1 MIVVLLSVV
10 NVVGVRES
18 ARLNF
23 LLAVIDF
30 ATQLL
35 LLLLGVFLVLNFET
49 LIDNIH
55 LWQAPTVSDFVLSIT
70 IAMISYTGI
79 ETISN
84 LAEEAREPRRL
95 IPRSMAFV
103 VLAVMVIY
111 TGLPAVAL
119 SALPVTRDGRRLHD
133 GARDHLRGRPDPRR
147 RREHEPRRLP
157 DRRWSTTSGCWR
169 RRSC

>member
-1 MIVVLLSVV
+1 M
-10 NVVGVRES
+10 
-18 ARLNF
+18 
-23 LLAVIDF
+23 IDF

-35 LLLLGVFLVLNFET
+35 LLLLGIFLVLNFET

-111 TGLPAVAL
+111 AGLPAVAL
-119 SALPVTRDGRRLHD
+119 SALPVTQTADGYTTELATTYA
-133 GARDHLRGRPDPRR
+133 GDPILGH
-147 RREHEPRRLP
+147 RREHEPGRLP
-157 DRRWSTTSGCWR
+157 DRRWSTTSACWP